1 MRDTQRRGRARPNDA
16 LILAVMECVDQLANR
31 EPQRSDSPVC
41 LRERQHHQ
49 LYHHHN
55 NTT

>member
-16 LILAVMECVDQLANR
+16 LILAVMVCVDQLANR

-41 LRERQHHQ
+41 LRQRQHHQ